1 MRGGLTSPEGF
12 LLPREEMASERCA
25 ALLLRPHAG
34 IHPHRRAAEA
44 PSSSAKGLTRGQI
57 SPITAVGTRDS
68 VPQLCFYFG
77 QLWWTSESRA
87 TEAFAAAGGFPF
99 PCAAALPALL
109 LGLSLQSAP
118 CLPRGYHA
126 EPDCHPGSSAR
137 STCSSAGRYSAGRR
151 GRASGTHHRGHGINA
166 LNFSYREVLI
176 PILCTIFFSF
186 FFFPVS
192 GNAHSISLSRFHC
205 CLQPSF
211 FPQPPLS
218 CCCPLV
224 TICGTAV

>member
-1 MRGGLTSPEGF
+1 MTGGLTSPEGF

-25 ALLLRPHAG
+25 ALLLRPHTG
-34 IHPHRRAAEA
+34 IHPRRRAAEA

-87 TEAFAAAGGFPF
+87 TEAFTAAGGFPF

-126 EPDCHPGSSAR
+126 EPDCHPGSSVR

-211 FPQPPLS
+211 FPQPPVS

>member
-1 MRGGLTSPEGF
+1 MQRGEGRPDV
-12 LLPREEMASERCA
+12 PRRISLAPGGDGSERCA

-109 LGLSLQSAP
+109 LGLSLQSAH

-137 STCSSAGRYSAGRR
+137 STCSSAGPVTLPAG
-151 GRASGTHHRGHGINA
+151 GGEPLAH
-166 LNFSYREVLI
+166 
-176 PILCTIFFSF
+176 TIE
-186 FFFPVS
+186 
-192 GNAHSISLSRFHC
+192 A
-205 CLQPSF
+205 
-211 FPQPPLS
+211 
-218 CCCPLV
+218 
-224 TICGTAV
+224 TE

>member
-25 ALLLRPHAG
+25 ALLLRPHTG
-34 IHPHRRAAEA
+34 IHPRRRAAEA

-118 CLPRGYHA
+118 CLPRGYHS
-126 EPDCHPGSSAR
+126 EPDCHPESSAR

-176 PILCTIFFSF
+176 PILCTIFFFF